1 MAQFKAEAGKIYK
14 NPLTGMQVSYSADQL
29 KDPSTGL
36 LSSDFQEYTTGQTP
50 LSQTG
55 MNQSPSQI
63 RDVAGQGI
71 SSFGFAAGSAQQ
83 TASSQTSPSA
93 QPRDVNVL
101 TSNEAS
107 QRVAD
112 ARQSANTGLSQS
124 EQDQSRLEMQYA
136 EKAAKLKKNADEE
149 AALRQALSSVDAT
162 ILANQFGEEQRTQ
175 KAVDFK
181 LGRSAT
187 PYQENA
193 ADKAK
198 QEYDNKVYRLNIQ
211 DQLLQKQ
218 IATAY
223 ENNNT
228 ALAKQL
234 QDKKDALVRNAKQE
248 QDAAFDRM
256 MKMTELD
263 SRLSKDAD
271 TAFEQ
276 VAKSGI
282 QLDDQDMSFMEQKYK
297 LPQGMGAIKLGA
309 YQADVNSKASK
320 EKVQNLIDQVQ
331 LQTGLIN
338 LTNLPEKT
346 RLDMQKAVQ
355 ELQSS
360 SINTANKIF
369 ETMKNQPVGVPLNL
383 PDASYL
389 GIKGAGIVERSKD
402 GTSVLMYHDSSGKVQ
417 TREFS
422 FMPDPK
428 DSEQVYI
435 NGVPAL
441 RDKSTGAIHPITDG
455 ENVIN
460 KDAGFSKTFPVGSRG
475 GQCGEFVHNLVA
487 NYPYGLNTIDQKKA
501 AVNVQKG
508 EPMKVG
514 DCLFQA
520 IGGDSGHVSV
530 IDWVGKDEKGEEI
543 YTVTESNIRLDEKVT
558 QGRPIKASDPTIV
571 GAFRGNLRPEFI
583 TGSDVGPRRNE
594 ERPLSSITQGIQT
607 YGLTIPSASPFLVG
621 TQTSTQNQEA
631 IQNELSA
638 RSYAKQLVDGLIT
651 NPKDVDQNV
660 RTRAIEI
667 AQSNGYMKPGEVKPF
682 QADEASIRS
691 QLMENL
697 GFTPAPGSAQAAK
710 LDTDVKAEVSRA
722 NATHDDLQKGFNNL
736 LTRGGIKA
744 DQRASLKE
752 TWSSIVNS
760 GNLSEAENFLESAA
774 VDTMSATQKGEFS
787 DVSDGSDFASSA
799 YQLAKNMKENPIVS
813 GPYRE
818 VIEKAKPFLTISKD
832 PDIVRLRQEVESAQ
846 AKIRR
851 SYYGT
856 AVTANESATADS
868 MLVNFEKDDINTV
881 IDKLGRMGGYLKFQ
895 NDKQVNRILGLP
907 KPVLS
912 DYVPE

>member
-1 MAQFKAEAGKIYK
+1 MAQFKAEAGKVYK
-14 NPLTGMQVSYSADQL
+14 NPITGAQVSYTADQL
-29 KDPSTGL
+29 KDPAAGM

-50 LSQTG
+50 LAQTG

-63 RDVAGQGI
+63 KDVAGQGI
-71 SSFGFAAGSAQQ
+71 SNFGFASGGTPQTSANQI
-83 TASSQTSPSA
+83 SPSA
-93 QPRDVNVL
+93 QPKDVNVI
-101 TSNEAS
+101 TSVDAN
-107 QRVAD
+107 QKVAD
-112 ARQSANTGLSQS
+112 SAQASNTGLTKL

-136 EKAAKLKKNADEE
+136 QKAAKQQKLMNEE
-149 AALRQALSSVDAT
+149 AALKQVLGSVNAT
-162 ILANQFGEEQRTQ
+162 ELANKNLEEQRTQ
-175 KAVDFK
+175 KAAEFR
-181 LGRSAT
+181 LGQT
-187 PYQENA
+187 GTYYQENA

-198 QEYDNKVYRLNIQ
+198 QAYEGQVYRLNLQ
-211 DQLLQKQ
+211 DQILQNQ
-218 IATAY
+218 ITQAY
-223 ENNNT
+223 DNNNVS
-228 ALAKQL
+228 LAKEL
-234 QDKKDALVRNAKQE
+234 QDKKDALVKNARQA
-248 QDAAFDRM
+248 QDDAFNRM
-256 MKMTELD
+256 IKMTDLD
-263 SRLSKDAD
+263 SKLSKDAD

-276 VAKSGI
+276 VAKSGVP
-282 QLDDQDMSFMEQKYK
+282 LDAQDMSFLEQKYN

-309 YQADVNSKASK
+309 YQADVSSKASK

-369 ETMKNQPVGVPLNL
+369 ETIKNQPVGVPLNL

-441 RDKSTGAIHPITDG
+441 RDKSTGVIHPITDG

-460 KDAGFSKTFPVGSRG
+460 KDAGFSKTFPVGSKG
-475 GQCGEFVHNLVA
+475 GQCGAFVHNLVSD
-487 NYPYGLNTIDQKKA
+487 YPYGLNTIDQKKS

-530 IDWVGKDEKGEEI
+530 IDWVGKDDKGEEI

-571 GAFRGNLRPEFI
+571 GAFRGSLRPEFI
-583 TGSDVGPRRNE
+583 TGSDVGPRRNDE
-594 ERPLSSITQGIQT
+594 TQTSSVTQGIQT

-621 TQTSTQNQEA
+621 TQNSTQNQAA

-752 TWSSIVNS
+752 NWSSIVNS
-760 GNLSEAENFLESAA
+760 GNLAEAENFLESAA